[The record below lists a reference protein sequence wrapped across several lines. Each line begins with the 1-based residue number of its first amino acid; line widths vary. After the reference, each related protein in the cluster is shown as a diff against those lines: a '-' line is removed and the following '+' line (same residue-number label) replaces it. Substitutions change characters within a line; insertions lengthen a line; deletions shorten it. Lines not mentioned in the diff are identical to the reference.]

1 MNSPSDDDHIR
12 DMTTWETP
20 SRPMYRR
27 RRQRRSETLFAL
39 LLIPML
45 VAMIVM
51 MLLFLPLLAVAG

>member
-1 MNSPSDDDHIR
+1 MRNPSDDHVR
-12 DMTTWETP
+12 TMTTWETP
-20 SRPMYRR
+20 SRPLYQR
-27 RRQRRSETLFAL
+27 RRQPRSETLFAM